1 MSDDELLLFDD
12 SDVVD
17 AESALPPWRVLVVDD
32 DPEVHQVTRLVLQNA
47 RLLGRPIEIVDSYSM
62 AESMSLLA
70 EDRDFAVVWLD
81 VVMETP
87 DAGLRLITHI
97 RAQLFMLE
105 TRIIL
110 RTGQPGYAPEL
121 EVFAEYDINDYHSKT
136 ELTHARLM
144 TAMTAALRSYEQIE
158 TNRRNTELMER
169 IARESA
175 KLNGQHTLQSL
186 SQQGLASLES
196 ILGRS
201 LSGLFAAQVPA
212 GDDTPVVG
220 DDPGHLRILASQGS
234 LAAHCDAEWAC
245 LPAATT
251 DRVTHCLNLAQH
263 LFEGEHCTLYLYGEF
278 LVAIVLLEIQPP
290 PSPVERQAI
299 HLFAANLNTAF
310 ATANLFEQL
319 HFNATHDHLTSLWNR
334 QHLINHLDE
343 HPHSEGRH
351 DVLALLDIN
360 NFAEVNDALGDELG
374 DELLRS
380 VGERLSTRLA
390 HSHIARIGG
399 DVFAVVGP
407 ESEANPG
414 SLLHIFDTPC
424 QVGDNNIPVS
434 VTLGLRQL
442 NSDGGDGI
450 SLLKSA
456 NIALSRAKKSVVTHF
471 EYFLP
476 EMEEHTQRH
485 LEIIR
490 DLRQAFDA
498 EKLDVWFQPQINL
511 FDGRVSGMEALIR
524 WPNEHGGFVHP
535 PNVFIPLAEDSGLI
549 IDIGQWVL
557 ERSADA
563 LIQLDEE
570 GLFGGRVAVNVSMP
584 QFRTQSFVHDVA
596 EVIDVLKLQGL
607 QPDRL
612 ELEITESIAMDEPKV
627 VQRSFHA
634 LKEIGVRIAIDDF
647 GTGYSSMGQ
656 LRALPIDTIK
666 VDQMFVREIAQG
678 QGALFAET
686 IIGMSK
692 RLGVE
697 TVAEGVETEEQ
708 ASLLRQLGCSDAQG
722 WLYAR
727 AMPIPELRLWL
738 QHYRQQTS
746 AT

>member
-245 LPAATT
+245 LPAAATE
-251 DRVTHCLNLAQH
+251 RVTRCLNQAQH
-263 LFEGEHCTLYLYGEF
+263 LFEGEHCTLHLYGEF

-360 NFAEVNDALGDELG
+360 NFAEVNDALGD
-374 DELLRS
+374 
-380 VGERLSTRLA
+380 
-390 HSHIARIGG
+390 
-399 DVFAVVGP
+399 
-407 ESEANPG
+407 
-414 SLLHIFDTPC
+414 
-424 QVGDNNIPVS
+424 
-434 VTLGLRQL
+434 
-442 NSDGGDGI
+442 
-450 SLLKSA
+450 
-456 NIALSRAKKSVVTHF
+456 
-471 EYFLP
+471 
-476 EMEEHTQRH
+476 
-485 LEIIR
+485 
-490 DLRQAFDA
+490 
-498 EKLDVWFQPQINL
+498 
-511 FDGRVSGMEALIR
+511 
-524 WPNEHGGFVHP
+524 
-535 PNVFIPLAEDSGLI
+535 
-549 IDIGQWVL
+549 
-557 ERSADA
+557 
-563 LIQLDEE
+563 
-570 GLFGGRVAVNVSMP
+570 
-584 QFRTQSFVHDVA
+584 
-596 EVIDVLKLQGL
+596 
-607 QPDRL
+607 
-612 ELEITESIAMDEPKV
+612 
-627 VQRSFHA
+627 
-634 LKEIGVRIAIDDF
+634 
-647 GTGYSSMGQ
+647 
-656 LRALPIDTIK
+656 
-666 VDQMFVREIAQG
+666 
-678 QGALFAET
+678 
-686 IIGMSK
+686 
-692 RLGVE
+692 
-697 TVAEGVETEEQ
+697 
-708 ASLLRQLGCSDAQG
+708 
-722 WLYAR
+722 
-727 AMPIPELRLWL
+727 
-738 QHYRQQTS
+738 
-746 AT
+746 

>member
-1 MSDDELLLFDD
+1 MSNDDLLLFDD
-12 SDVVD
+12 QDVID
-17 AESALPPWRVLVVDD
+17 EAFALAPWRVLVVDD
-32 DPEVHQVTRLVLQNA
+32 DPEVHQVTRLVLQNV
-47 RLLGRPIEIVDSYSM
+47 RLLGRPIEIVDTFSLAQSI
-62 AESMSLLA
+62 SLL
-70 EDRDFAVVWLD
+70 ENDRDFAVVWLD

-97 RAQLFMLE
+97 RSQLHMRE

-121 EVFAEYDINDYHSKT
+121 EVFSEYDINDYHAKT

-186 SQQGLASLES
+186 SQQGLSSLES
-196 ILGRS
+196 ILGRPVD
-201 LSGLFAAQVPA
+201 GLFAAQSA
-212 GDDTPVVG
+212 ASADDDEG
-220 DDPGHLRILASQGS
+220 DDPGSLSILASQGKFS
-234 LAAHCDAEWAC
+234 ALEGTPWAALAPEDGERVGRC
-245 LPAATT
+245 L
-251 DRVTHCLNLAQH
+251 RLAQNI
-263 LFEGEHCTLYLYGEF
+263 FEQQDCVLHIYGEF
-278 LVAIVLLEIQPP
+278 LVAIVLLHINPP
-290 PSPVERQAI
+290 PSAVERQAI

-310 ATANLFEQL
+310 ATATLFERL
-319 HFNATHDHLTSLWNR
+319 NFNAVHDHLTSLWNR
-334 QHLINHLDE
+334 QHLINHLDQ
-343 HPHSEGRH
+343 HPYSPGRH
-351 DVLALLDIN
+351 DVLALLDLN

-374 DELLRS
+374 DELLKS
-380 VGERLSTRLA
+380 VAQRLTTRLE

-399 DVFAVVGP
+399 DVFAVIGP
-407 ESEANPG
+407 ESETNPN
-414 SLLHIFDTPC
+414 SLMHLFDTPC
-424 QVGDNNIPVS
+424 KVGDNYIPVS

-442 NSDGGDGI
+442 DEGGGDGI

-456 NIALSRAKKSVVTHF
+456 NIALSRAKKSMVTHF

-476 EMEEHTQRH
+476 EMEEHTHRH

-490 DLRQAFDA
+490 DLRLAFDG
-498 EKLDVWFQPQINL
+498 EKLDVWFQPQVDL
-511 FDGRVSGMEALIR
+511 HDGRVSGMEALIR
-524 WPNEHGGFVHP
+524 WPNERGGFVHP

-549 IDIGQWVL
+549 IDIGQWVM
-557 ERSADA
+557 ERSVDM
-563 LIQLDEE
+563 LMQLDQEQ
-570 GLFGGRVAVNVSMP
+570 LFSGRVAVNVSMP

-596 EVIDVLKLQGL
+596 ELVDVLKSEGL
-607 QPDRL
+607 SADRL

-678 QGALFAET
+678 QGGLFAET

-708 ASLLRQLGCSDAQG
+708 AHFLQQLGCSDAQG

-727 AMPIPELRLWL
+727 AMPPPELREWL
-738 QHYRQQTS
+738 QQHQRRTGR
-746 AT
+746 T